1 MFSKKDTRI
10 DTSTTYK
17 ESSSRKIY
25 GFEKD
30 LNEKQ
35 QFYLYFYA
43 VCPSIEIINILWKM
57 YQENKYNENLEYYE
71 SVCPFKDHPSGL
83 DSIFPHCAGFI
94 DPDIFLEYYAPREN
108 YLISIQFVGHPDF
121 ICQYS
126 RPKERLEESVH
137 YFDTL
142 INEHKIKLTKL
153 KKVKILEM
161 IIEYLSKRK
170 FSLSL
175 DQIMR
180 YLLSFFNMYK
190 DMKVLHAHS
199 LAVDCNFEL
208 CRFE

>member
-1 MFSKKDTRI
+1 MFSEEDIRGNTSSTHKKSSTREI
-10 DTSTTYK
+10 K
-17 ESSSRKIY
+17 

-30 LNEKQ
+30 LTEKQ
-35 QFYLYFYA
+35 QFYFYFYD
-43 VCPSIEIINILWKM
+43 VCPSIEIIDILWKM
-57 YQENKYNENLEYYE
+57 YKENKHRENLEYYE
-71 SVCPFKDHPSGL
+71 TICPFKDHPCGN
-83 DSIFPHCAGFI
+83 DCIFHPVAGFI

-108 YLISIQFVGHPDF
+108 YLISIQFIGHPDF

-126 RPKERLEESVH
+126 RSKELLEESVH

-161 IIEYLSKRK
+161 VIEHLSKRK
-170 FSLSL
+170 FSLSQ

>member
-1 MFSKKDTRI
+1 
-10 DTSTTYK
+10 
-17 ESSSRKIY
+17 
-25 GFEKD
+25 
-30 LNEKQ
+30 
-35 QFYLYFYA
+35 
-43 VCPSIEIINILWKM
+43 M

-71 SVCPFKDHPSGL
+71 TISPFKAHPCGL

-161 IIEYLSKRK
+161 VIQHLSKRK
-170 FSLSL
+170 FSLSQ

-190 DMKVLHAHS
+190 DMRVLRAHS